1 MTRCRSAVSPAEES
15 FHRRDTE
22 NTERY
27 RRRLIHQLERL
38 GHKVTLE
45 PLPEAA

>member
-1 MTRCRSAVSPAEES
+1 VASPTNELGED
-15 FHRRDTE
+15 FFYRRDTQ
-22 NTERY
+22 NTQRY
-27 RRRLIHQLERL
+27 RHRLIRRFERL